1 MTRLRGDVSV
11 RCRSCGGMV
20 RRRRRL
26 GRGSQEMG
34 QEETKEKEKEK
45 IHGFSPLGAPT
56 PTFLQ
61 TFKLEPSTSE
71 GTHNPHLCSTTTVRY
86 LCTCVCV
93 YWYRCTCG
101 DRSWIGDI
109 VGTSWPPVDDVS
121 SEWGTIL
128 IFQDIVCV

>member
-1 MTRLRGDVSV
+1 MQELWRNGEEKKEAGAREPGDGA
-11 RCRSCGGMV
+11 GGDE
-20 RRRRRL
+20 
-26 GRGSQEMG
+26 GEGEG
-34 QEETKEKEKEK
+34 ENPW
-45 IHGFSPLGAPT
+45 ISPLGAPT